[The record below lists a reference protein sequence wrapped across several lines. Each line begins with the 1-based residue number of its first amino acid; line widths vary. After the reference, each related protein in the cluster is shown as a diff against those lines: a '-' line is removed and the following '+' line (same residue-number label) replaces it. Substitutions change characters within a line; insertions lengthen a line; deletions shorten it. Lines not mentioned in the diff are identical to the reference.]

1 MKTNAWKWL
10 VYLVLPVTA
19 TAAMATLYFSDS
31 LVAQRLVA
39 PKLPPLSY
47 HSWREFGLL
56 ENAQATLLLVSFA
69 ALLAGAK
76 RAKEKLQ
83 RAGFVFAAAA
93 ALFIFLEEIDY
104 GTHWVRYARCAAP
117 LEWFRPV
124 SASEWNPLVEE
135 QADGAAFT
143 VHNHH
148 LTTEFKF
155 VGDTALVLL
164 FVVLPLVAPRLRN
177 RYVRY
182 LAPDRFSILTVAAM
196 LAASEAI
203 HHVSHAAKAAFRQAL
218 AAGLDP
224 TRELGSLVHNLSEFR
239 EFNAYYLYAVYFI
252 TLAFFRTLRPKTEG
266 ESGPCE

>member
-1 MKTNAWKWL
+1 MKTNTWKWL

-56 ENAQATLLLVSFA
+56 ENAQAALLLVSFV

-76 RAKEKLQ
+76 RATEKLQ
-83 RAGFVFAAAA
+83 RAGFVFAAFA

-104 GTHWVRYARCAAP
+104 GTHWVRYAACETP
-117 LEWFRPV
+117 IEWFRPIP
-124 SASEWNPLVEE
+124 ASEWNPLVEE

-203 HHVSHAAKAAFRQAL
+203 HHVGHAAKAAFRQAL
-218 AAGLDP
+218 AAGLEP
-224 TRELGSLVHNLSEFR
+224 ARELGSLVHNLSEFR
-239 EFNAYYLYAVYFI
+239 EFNVYYLYAVYFA
-252 TLAFFRTLRPKTEG
+252 TLAFCRTLEPPDKE
-266 ESGPCE
+266 